1 MEEYKLPKAWEAFSS
16 NQQLMPIVVKSLEKI
31 HDANWSMNVNKH
43 DHFEMVYIKKGVAVF
58 QIAGVDVNLNPNDIV
73 IIKPYQFHKFIV
85 KSENACEFIVLSF
98 KFQPL
103 QPSLSENPS
112 DVSLND
118 FINFVNNHQEGA
130 HISIRLGRKNEII
143 TILNKILRERQKGQ
157 IWSDFL
163 IYLLFLELFVQLSRA
178 LRHEWEQNM
187 KSRSLK
193 LRELLQIAKE
203 YMDENY
209 ERDLSLE
216 DVSKYVFLSESYFA
230 HAFKDEFRVS
240 PKSYLLKVRIDA
252 SKELL
257 AEGDMK
263 VSDIALSVGFSSQQR
278 FNDIFKK
285 YEGITPLKYR
295 KIEKDKRVNKIL

>member
-1 MEEYKLPKAWEAFSS
+1 MEEYRLPKAWEAFAN

-43 DHFEMVYIKKGVAVF
+43 DHFEMVYIKKGIAVF
-58 QIAGVDVNLNPNDIV
+58 QIAGVDVNLTPNDIV
-73 IIKPYQFHKFIV
+73 IIKPHQLHKFIV

-98 KFQPL
+98 KFQQL
-103 QPSLSENPS
+103 QPSLSDRPNEI
-112 DVSLND
+112 SLND

-193 LRELLQIAKE
+193 LKELLQIAKE
-203 YMDENY
+203 FMDENY

-230 HAFKDEFRVS
+230 HAFKDEFHVS

-257 AEGDMK
+257 AAGDMK

-295 KIEKDKRVNKIL
+295 KLEKEKRVNKIL